1 MLCNQTRQ
9 FRHCEGW
16 RAGVGNVSLYFQRWH
31 PAQKQPTAA
40 TMVIV
45 HGLGSHS
52 GLFQPLVNRLLTQNY
67 CVYAFDLRGHG
78 RSEGQRGYIN
88 RWDEYRDD
96 VQQFVNWVQW
106 QEGDRPCYLMG
117 NSLGAAIA
125 LDYSLQFPDVISGL
139 ILSAPALSTQGI
151 SPLKLKAGKLLSV
164 VHPHFS
170 LSTGFKKKQP
180 STRDAAVNEAYAN
193 DPLRHSRGTARLS
206 TEFLKTNQQTWQN
219 IGELELPT
227 LILQGSDDA
236 VAPVAVTRQFFGR
249 MPGENKRLYVYPGG
263 YHDICNDINRE
274 QVIGDVTHW
283 LEEQQVGRARVN
295 SGMMLSSGEVRVLS

>member
-9 FRHCEGW
+9 FKHCEGW

-31 PAQKQPTAA
+31 PVQKQPAKA
-40 TMVIV
+40 TVVIV

-52 GLFQPLVNRLLTQNY
+52 GLFQPLVDGLLAQNY
-67 CVYAFDLRGHG
+67 CVYAYDLRGHG

-96 VQQFVNWVQW
+96 LRQFVNWVQW
-106 QEGDRPCYLMG
+106 QEGDRPCYVIG

-125 LDYSLQFPDVISGL
+125 LDYSLQFPDVIDGL
-139 ILSAPALSTQGI
+139 ILSAPAVSTQGI
-151 SPLKLKAGKLLSV
+151 SPLKLKVGGVLSKV
-164 VHPHFS
+164 YPRFS

-180 STRDAAVNEAYAN
+180 STRDEAVNAAYAN

-206 TEFLKTNQQTWQN
+206 TEFFQVNQQTWQN

-227 LILQGSDDA
+227 LLLQGAADV
-236 VAPVAVTRQFFGR
+236 VAPVAVTREFFGR
-249 MPGENKRLYVYPGG
+249 MQGENKSLYVYPGG
-263 YHDICNDINRE
+263 YHEICNDINRD
-274 QVIGDVTHW
+274 QVIGDLLGW
-283 LEEQQVGRARVN
+283 LGGQVPLANISAR
-295 SGMMLSSGEVRVLS
+295 LSRVSL